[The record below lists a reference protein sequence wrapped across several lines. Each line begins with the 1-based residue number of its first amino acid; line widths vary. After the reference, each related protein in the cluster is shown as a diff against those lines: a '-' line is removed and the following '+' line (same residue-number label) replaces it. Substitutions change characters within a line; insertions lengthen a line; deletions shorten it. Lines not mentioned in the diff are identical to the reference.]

1 MPAPLGWVVRACD
14 RDEEEV
20 MALQVLPVLDLRR
33 GLVVHARAGE
43 RERYAPLSGS
53 VLCASA
59 RPQDVVAGF
68 LALYPFRDIYLAD
81 LDAISGEPAQI
92 ALIKALEAQFPD
104 VTFWLDAGFA
114 TEAAV
119 YSHLAAMRGRCVLGS
134 ESQRDLSLVARFCAH
149 ERIVLSLDHRGE
161 ERLGPP
167 ALFTDPSL
175 WPQRVIVMTLGR
187 VGTGA
192 GPDSER
198 LNAVRA
204 LAPDRL
210 VYAAGGIGGEE
221 DLDAL
226 KQLGCAGALVATAL
240 HSGRISAHALKRLAL

>member
-1 MPAPLGWVVRACD
+1 M
-14 RDEEEV
+14 DEEEV
-20 MALQVLPVLDLRR
+20 MAFQVLPVVDLRR
-33 GLVVHARAGE
+33 GLVVHARAGA

-59 RPQDVVAGF
+59 RPQDVINGF

-81 LDAISGEPAQI
+81 LDAIAGEPAQT

-114 TEAAV
+114 TEEGV
-119 YSHLAAMRGRCVLGS
+119 RSHLAEMRGRCVLGS
-134 ESQRDLSLVARFCAH
+134 ESQRDRSLVARFRTH
-149 ERIVLSLDHRGE
+149 ERIVLSLDHRGD

-167 ALFTDPSL
+167 ELFTEPSL

-198 LNAVRA
+198 LSAVRA
-204 LAPDRL
+204 AAPDRL
-210 VYAAGGIGGEE
+210 VYAAGGIRGEA

-226 KQLGCAGALVATAL
+226 KRSGYAGALVATAL
-240 HSGRISAHALKRLAL
+240 HSARIGAHALQRLAL